1 MKKLNTNHQVVRRLL
16 DRYPRGSTWMRMFLM
31 LMIMIMSSAFAM
43 AQVTYGI
50 KLAGEDVTSN
60 NCDNLTEIS
69 GVSGT
74 VYFDPN
80 TRTLTLDNATIETE
94 GNNAILNETCKD
106 LVIKLIGTNT
116 IDVKEK
122 AAIVLQEK
130 TTIMGASGSKFTV
143 LCNKAAVL
151 FDSCPLEISSCYLKA
166 YGQYGITGYANNAEE
181 MLTIRNSYVEA
192 MGPEGSICD
201 LAGVKLEGC
210 FFYKP
215 YYASYDAST
224 RSVAVG
230 GSTVTETIEIEPD
243 TYGIMIAGSKS
254 VTSLNCNDLSIL
266 EGVEGKVSYNDE
278 TKTLTMKDA
287 TIKTSFGRGY
297 GIWSNQKDL
306 KIEVFGNN
314 SITMTDDCIR
324 IPYGA
329 TICGTGTLSLKSTD
343 YCGIIYGSSLTV
355 EGVKLYTKGH
365 LGITGYYGTNE
376 ETLTVR
382 NAYVEATG
390 NYGSICNLLDLVLDG
405 CSIIQPEDAAF
416 DANVHGVALN
426 GIVVQSKVVI
436 EPSYG
441 IKIAGVD
448 VTRKNCKDLSVIEG
462 VSGNVSFDAATKT
475 LTLDNATIVSTKE
488 PAIQNNQ
495 CEGLVIKV
503 LGKNDITAT
512 KAVGVKVVRPTTVSG
527 IGGSSLLNVKA
538 GYSAMYMTSTPLTI
552 QDCEVTA
559 VGTYG
564 ITGNGINKDVLTIR
578 NSRVKAKGGEGDLND
593 YEDYGSITDLNDLVL
608 EGCHFHLP
616 GNAMF
621 NEELGGVVEG
631 SGGWLTT
638 DTVVIEPDSYGIKI
652 AGVDVTTLNCKDLSV
667 IEGVDGKISYNPETN
682 TLTMED
688 VTINAAYNVINHG
701 IANLRAKDL
710 NIEVVGNNTI
720 TSGFNTITS
729 GIPCI
734 IFEPTTIS
742 GSGTLNLKNTYCGIY
757 MVSSSLTVK
766 DVKLYAEGDY
776 GVAGYVGNSD
786 EILTLRNAYVEATS
800 SKGSICDIYN
810 LVLDGCS
817 IIQPE
822 DAAFDANV
830 HAVALNGEVVTDKVV
845 IAPDN
850 LGFEIAGEKVTRKNC
865 KDLSVIKGVSGTVS
879 YDPNT
884 KTLTLDNATIT
895 NEDEG
900 YGKGIVNKNISDFTI
915 RLIGENTVTTG
926 RASLVLNQPSTITGE
941 GSLSLSSQKYC
952 GLDMEAASVLIDNT
966 KLFVRGAYGIAG
978 YVGAETEVL
987 TVRNSYVEAEGF
999 ALGSIVFLS
1008 NLILE
1013 DCAITQ
1019 PDGAEFD
1026 AQKKAVVLNGEEIKS
1041 KVVIAPATNGISD
1054 IITDVPAHA
1063 KGIYSV
1069 TGVKQTQQWNE
1080 LPAGIYIVDGVKRVK
1095 K

>member
-1 MKKLNTNHQVVRRLL
+1 
-16 DRYPRGSTWMRMFLM
+16 
-31 LMIMIMSSAFAM
+31 IMMMSSAFAM
-43 AQVTYGI
+43 AQETYGI
-50 KLAGEDVTSN
+50 KLAGEDVTSY

-69 GVSGT
+69 GVNGT

-116 IDVKEK
+116 IDVREK
-122 AAIVLQEK
+122 VAIVLQEK
-130 TTIMGASGSKFTV
+130 TTIMGASGSIFTI
-143 LCNKAAVL
+143 LSNKSAVL
-151 FDSCPLEISSCYLKA
+151 LDSCPLEISSCWLKA

-210 FFYKP
+210 FFAKP

-329 TICGTGTLSLKSTD
+329 TIRGSGTLSLKSTD

-355 EGVKLYTKGH
+355 EGVKLYTEGH

-382 NAYVEATG
+382 NAYVVATG
-390 NYGSICNLLDLVLDG
+390 SHGSICNLQDLVLDG
-405 CSIIQPEDAAF
+405 CTITQPEGAAF

-426 GIVVQSKVVI
+426 GEVVKSTVVI

-441 IKIAGVD
+441 IKIAGVE
-448 VTRKNCKDLSVIEG
+448 VTRYNCKDLSVIEG
-462 VSGNVSFDAATKT
+462 VSGNVSFDAASKT

-488 PAIQNNQ
+488 PAIQNNH

-538 GYSAMYMTSTPLTI
+538 GYSAMLMAYTPLTI
-552 QDCEVTA
+552 QDCDVTA

-564 ITGNGINKDVLTIR
+564 ISGYGINNDVLTIR
-578 NSRVKAKGGEGDLND
+578 NSRVKAKGCEGDLND
-593 YEDYGSITDLNDLVL
+593 YEEYGSITDLNDLVL

-616 GNAMF
+616 GDARF
-621 NEELGGVVEG
+621 NDELGRVVDG
-631 SGGWLTT
+631 SGGSITT
-638 DTVVIEPDSYGIKI
+638 DTVVIEPDSYGIWV
-652 AGVDVTTLNCKDLSV
+652 ADTEVTTLNHKDLSGIDGV
-667 IEGVDGKISYNPETN
+667 EGKLSYDPATN

-688 VTINAAYNVINHG
+688 ATITRNDIYNG
-701 IANLRAKDL
+701 IRNSYQKDL
-710 NIEVVGNNTI
+710 KIEVVGNNSITTSYSCMFLTHASTI
-720 TSGFNTITS
+720 
-729 GIPCI
+729 C
-734 IFEPTTIS
+734 
-742 GSGTLNLKNTYCGIY
+742 GSGTLSLKSTKGCGIFFN
-757 MVSSSLTVK
+757 SSLIVE
-766 DVKLYAEGDY
+766 DIKLYVEEHMGISGSHESKYDMLA
-776 GVAGYVGNSD
+776 
-786 EILTLRNAYVEATS
+786 IRNAYVEATGYN
-800 SKGSICDIYN
+800 GSIFDIDN

-822 DAAFDANV
+822 GAAFDANV
-830 HAVALNGEVVTDKVV
+830 HAVALNGAVVTDKVV

-865 KDLSVIKGVSGTVS
+865 KDLSVIKGVSGNVS

-884 KTLTLDNATIT
+884 KTLTLDNATII

-926 RASLVLNQPSTITGE
+926 SASLVLNLPSTITGD

-978 YVGAETEVL
+978 YEGAETEVL

-999 ALGSIVFLS
+999 AAGSIVFLS

-1026 AQKKAVVLNGEEIKS
+1026 AQKKAVVLNGELLKT
-1041 KVVIAPATNGISD
+1041 KVVIESVTNGISN
-1054 IITDVPAHA
+1054 ITTDVPAHA